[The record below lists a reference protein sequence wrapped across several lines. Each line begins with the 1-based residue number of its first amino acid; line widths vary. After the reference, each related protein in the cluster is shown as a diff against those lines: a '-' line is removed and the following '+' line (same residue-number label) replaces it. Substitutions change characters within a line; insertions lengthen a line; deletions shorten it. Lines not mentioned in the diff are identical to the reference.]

1 MDEVQG
7 ILDMAIS
14 IPQLDDVFFAVEDL
28 KNLTITE
35 AQNTRK
41 LIRLIEQRL
50 LASVA
55 ALEQNLE
62 NQISWSDLLSKY
74 YEAVKNVNHALDI
87 YKDEDKK
94 DTSTTQ
100 EEWAEFVTKVDGMEL
115 WLKQYHKMMTGEDTS
130 IFGDEP
136 LMIQL
141 MQSR

>member
-141 MQSR
+141 LQSR